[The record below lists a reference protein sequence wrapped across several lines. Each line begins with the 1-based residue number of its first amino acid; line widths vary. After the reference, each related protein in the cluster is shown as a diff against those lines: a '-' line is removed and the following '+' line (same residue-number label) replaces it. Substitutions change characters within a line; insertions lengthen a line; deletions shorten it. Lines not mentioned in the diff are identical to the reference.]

1 MGLDWRAAPGPVRRI
16 VGRSPVRL
24 RAAKM
29 PPSATAAGHGG
40 APEWP
45 MTRPLVVAGCNVHA
59 CMEQRQ
65 PKSEGRAKQFCWPG
79 CWRHVGLG
87 PPVWAADEGA
97 ADGAS
102 PQSLTSLRQSL
113 VASYFFSFLRWQSSE
128 ACVSFLSG
136 VRLEVP
142 GSSHR
147 AQPQSRGGTPVE
159 PPLPCPPPGELASAG
174 CCIVLGVV
182 VVCMQLRRV
191 RSRGRMERQI
201 GWLSRRPLPPGPPSA
216 SAARINSPAET
227 LHANCGRDICSFSLH
242 LSVVTACRAT
252 GGRSGRAALSRLSLV
267 LGPGPRAVRTS
278 QSRE

>member
-102 PQSLTSLRQSL
+102 LQSLTSLRQSL
-113 VASYFFSFLRWQSSE
+113 VASYFFFFPSLAVER
-128 ACVSFLSG
+128 G
-136 VRLEVP
+136 VR
-142 GSSHR
+142 
-147 AQPQSRGGTPVE
+147 
-159 PPLPCPPPGELASAG
+159 
-174 CCIVLGVV
+174 
-182 VVCMQLRRV
+182 
-191 RSRGRMERQI
+191 
-201 GWLSRRPLPPGPPSA
+201 
-216 SAARINSPAET
+216 
-227 LHANCGRDICSFSLH
+227 
-242 LSVVTACRAT
+242 
-252 GGRSGRAALSRLSLV
+252 
-267 LGPGPRAVRTS
+267 
-278 QSRE
+278 